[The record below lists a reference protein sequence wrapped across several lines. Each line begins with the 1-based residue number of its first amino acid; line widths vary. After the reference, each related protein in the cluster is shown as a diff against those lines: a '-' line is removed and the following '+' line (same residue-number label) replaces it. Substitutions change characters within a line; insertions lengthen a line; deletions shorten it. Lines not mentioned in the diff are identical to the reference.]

1 MILPVVSQIVC
12 ADCVGMTGNVKSGK
26 KRIRGISM
34 RKYSKAL
41 VNLAIAVAILLAAFF
56 LLPKVIIFF
65 MPFVVGWLIA
75 LIASPLVRFF
85 EDKIRLKRKIGSA
98 FVIISVIAL
107 VVLLLYFV
115 SAWLI
120 EQVGGL
126 IGALPDMWSGME
138 SDLNDI
144 GHKFGLL
151 FNKLPTDVKEG
162 FAVAADSIGKSLGD
176 FFGKLSTPTIEAAG
190 SFARQLPSM
199 FIGLIM
205 ALLSAYFFVAER
217 NIIGDW
223 FRRHT
228 PAVIQIRFRT
238 VRRSLRKSVGGYL
251 KAQLKIEVWMYLLLL
266 IGFGLLKVNYF
277 ALIALVIAF
286 MDFLPFFGTGTVLIP
301 WAVIRVLTG
310 DFKMAIWLLI
320 MWGVGQLARQLIQP
334 KIVGDSIGVPPLP
347 TLFLL
352 YIGYKIGGIVGMIIA
367 VPLGLLI
374 YTMYQEG
381 AFDTTKNS
389 LLILVSGINRFRR
402 LKKDDMADVQAMTEK
417 NEELVKELNQ
427 DTDK

>member
-1 MILPVVSQIVC
+1 
-12 ADCVGMTGNVKSGK
+12 
-26 KRIRGISM
+26 M

-41 VNLAIAVAILLAAFF
+41 ANLAIAMAILLAVIF

-75 LIASPLVRFF
+75 LIAGPLVHFF
-85 EDKIRLKRKIGSA
+85 EDKFKLKRKIGSA

-107 VVLLLYFV
+107 VVLLLYFI

-120 EQVGGL
+120 EQVWGL

-138 SDLNDI
+138 SDLGDI
-144 GHKFGLL
+144 GHKFGVL
-151 FNKLPTDVKEG
+151 FNKLPADVKEG
-162 FAVAADSIGKSLGD
+162 ITDAADSIGAYLGD
-176 FFGKLSTPTIEAAG
+176 FFGRIGSPTIAAAG
-190 SFARQLPSM
+190 SFAKQLPSV

-217 NIIGDW
+217 NVISDW
-223 FRRHT
+223 FRQHT
-228 PAVIQIRFRT
+228 PGVMQTRFRM
-238 VRRSLRKSVGGYL
+238 VRSSLKKSVGGYL

-266 IGFGLLKVNYF
+266 IGMGLLKVNYF
-277 ALIALVIAF
+277 ALIALLIAF

-320 MWGVGQLARQLIQP
+320 IWGVGQLARQLIQP

-352 YIGYKIGGIVGMIIA
+352 YIGYKFGGIVGMIIA
-367 VPLGLLI
+367 VPLGLLL

-381 AFDTTKNS
+381 TFDTTKNS

-402 LKKDDMADVQAMTEK
+402 LEKEDLVDVEETTARNDERVHEIIEESQKK
-417 NEELVKELNQ
+417 EENK
-427 DTDK
+427 DFSKK

>member
-1 MILPVVSQIVC
+1 
-12 ADCVGMTGNVKSGK
+12 
-26 KRIRGISM
+26 M

-41 VNLAIAVAILLAAFF
+41 TNLAIAVVILLAALF
-56 LLPKVIIFF
+56 LLPRVIIFF

-75 LIASPLVRFF
+75 LIAGPLVRFF
-85 EDKIRLKRKIGSA
+85 EDKIKLKRKIGSA

-107 VVLLLYFV
+107 VVLLLYFMI
-115 SAWLI
+115 AWLVK
-120 EQVGGL
+120 QVGGL
-126 IGALPDMWSGME
+126 VGALPDMWSGME
-138 SDLNDI
+138 SDLGDI
-144 GHKFGLL
+144 GHKFGML
-151 FNKLPTDVKEG
+151 FNKLPEDVKAG
-162 FAVAADSIGKSLGD
+162 VADAADSIGEYLKD
-176 FFGKLSTPTIEAAG
+176 FFGQIGTPTIVAAG
-190 SFARQLPSM
+190 SFAKQLPSI

-217 NIIGDW
+217 NVISDW
-223 FRRHT
+223 FRRHM
-228 PAVIQIRFRT
+228 PAVIQIRFRM

-266 IGFGLLKVNYF
+266 IGLGLLKVDYF
-277 ALIALVIAF
+277 ALIALLIAF

-301 WAVIRVLTG
+301 WAVIRILTG

-320 MWGVGQLARQLIQP
+320 IWGVGQLARQLIQP

-352 YIGYKIGGIVGMIIA
+352 YIGYKFGGIVGMIIA

-381 AFDTTKNS
+381 TFDTTKNS

-402 LKKDDMADVQAMTEK
+402 LEKEDLSDVEEMTTRNEKLVHKIIEESQNKEENPNKEEYPNKKESKNFSEK
-417 NEELVKELNQ
+417 
-427 DTDK
+427 